1 MKPFKYGCV
10 VTGDAFCPRPALQK
24 ALVGN
29 IRDGQNVVL
38 VGERRMGKTS
48 LVYAAHAAL
57 SKWRMLY
64 VDLLNVRTTADVC
77 NRAATAAAAMG
88 SSTSFADRALRFIG
102 RLRPT
107 FSVDPQTGSPVVS
120 VDARTAEDPRS
131 LDDVMSLVSDLSRG
145 GKFFVVF
152 DEFQEIRKIDA
163 GDQLLAVLR
172 SRIQLLQDTCFVFS
186 GSVRDD
192 IADIFS
198 NPASPFFKSAF
209 ALTVGPVPDDDYA
222 PFLIRRFALGQR
234 KADRAFVDRIFDFTG
249 RTTGDVQQ
257 FCSAVW
263 NASDPGDVLGDAAFK
278 AALADIFAQ
287 ESGAFEGQTASLT
300 RFQFKT
306 LVAVARHG
314 GRNVFSREF
323 LNRSELP
330 SAAAA
335 SRALGALSAKGLL
348 FLHLGEYKFFNPF
361 LRAWLLSKGY

>member
-10 VTGDAFCPRPALQK
+10 VTGESFCPRPALQK
-24 ALVGN
+24 ALVRN

-48 LVYAAHAAL
+48 LVYAAHSEL
-57 SKWRMLY
+57 KKWRMLY
-64 VDLLNVRTTADVC
+64 VDLLNARTTADIC
-77 NRAATAAAAMG
+77 NRAATAAAQIGG
-88 SSTSFADRALRFIG
+88 SASFADRALRFIG

-107 FSVDPQTGSPVVS
+107 FSVDSQTGLPVVS
-120 VDARTAEDPRS
+120 VDSKTAEDPRS
-131 LDDVMSLVSDLSRG
+131 LDDVMSLISDMSRS
-145 GKFFVVF
+145 GKFFAVF
-152 DEFQEIRKIDA
+152 DEFQEVRKIDG
-163 GDQLLAVLR
+163 GDQLLATLR
-172 SRIQLLQDTCFVFS
+172 SRIQLLQDTSFVFS

-209 ALTVGPVPDDDYA
+209 SLTVGPVPDEDFA
-222 PFLIRRFALGQR
+222 PFLIRRFALGRR

-257 FCSAVW
+257 FCSAAW
-263 NASDPGDVLGDAAFK
+263 NESEPGDVLGDAAFK
-278 AALADIFAQ
+278 AALDDIFAQ
-287 ESGAFEGQTASLT
+287 ESGAFEVQTASLT

-306 LVAVARHG
+306 LVSVARNG

-323 LNRSELP
+323 LDRSELP
-330 SAAAA
+330 SAATA
-335 SRALGALSAKGLL
+335 SRALGALLAKGLL

-361 LRAWLLSKGY
+361 LRAWLLNKGY